1 MNAEQVVDKILSQ
14 ARADAG
20 AITDEAKAKAASQQA
35 QTDAEL
41 AEFDKQ
47 TQTLAQAAAEDKL
60 RRMQAGARMAHAKQM
75 LAVKSE
81 ILQEVFDKALQ
92 RLNQLPDEPYLELM
106 KKLMIQAVETGD
118 EEVIVGKNETRLNE
132 EFIKKVNRDLGA
144 GFKGNLR
151 LSAQRADIAG
161 GFLLSR
167 GRVQVN
173 VSTEVLINQVR
184 ESMEMELG
192 GDLFAGAASKQG

>member
-1 MNAEQVVDKILSQ
+1 MNAEQVVDKILAQ
-14 ARADAG
+14 ARADAEG
-20 AITDEAKAKAASQQA
+20 IIGEAKAKAASQQA

-47 TQTLAQAAAEDKL
+47 TQAMAQAAAEDKL
-60 RRMQAGARMAHAKQM
+60 RRMLAGARMAHAKQT
-75 LAVKSE
+75 LAVKSNL
-81 ILQEVFDKALQ
+81 LQEVFDKALQ
-92 RLNQLPDEPYLELM
+92 RLNTLPDEAYLELM
-106 KKLMIQAVETGD
+106 KKLMIRSVETGD

-132 EFIKKVNRDLGA
+132 EFIKKVNRDLGT

-151 LSAQRADIAG
+151 LSPQRADIAG

-167 GRVQVN
+167 GRVQMN
-173 VSTEVLINQVR
+173 VSTEVLISQVR

-192 GDLFAGAASKQG
+192 GELFGEAASKQG